1 MIEDQGSPLAI
12 AEQCRLVSVNR
23 STWYYDGKD
32 EREENVELMNMMDE
46 LHLDHPTW
54 GSRTM
59 RDHFRNMSRSV

>member
-1 MIEDQGSPLAI
+1 
-12 AEQCRLVSVNR
+12 
-23 STWYYDGKD
+23 
-32 EREENVELMNMMDE
+32 MNMMDE